1 MFFKK
6 ISALQHVHGLGIIHR
21 DVKPDNMLPRL
32 STPFQIQLI
41 DFGIARTIPNDM
53 GGLKPDDDSTRS
65 VVGTITYA
73 SLNAHLGVR
82 EFHSLGPSI
91 HFLTKDT

>member
-1 MFFKK
+1 MCFK

-32 STPFQIQLI
+32 TMPFQIQLI
-41 DFGIARTIPNDM
+41 DFGIARTIPDDL
-53 GGLKPDDDSTRS
+53 GGLKLDDGS

-82 EFHSLGPSI
+82 EFFSWPFCPFSN
-91 HFLTKDT
+91 F